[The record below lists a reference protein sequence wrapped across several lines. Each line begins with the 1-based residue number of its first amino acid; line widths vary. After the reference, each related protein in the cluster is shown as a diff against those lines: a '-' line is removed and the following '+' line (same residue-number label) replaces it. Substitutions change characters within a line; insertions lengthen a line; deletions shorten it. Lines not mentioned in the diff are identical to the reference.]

1 MIKSE
6 LTVSQEIAD
15 KFRKARELYVKYEE
29 LSKKAEKVKE
39 KYDTLVADLL
49 GEDKEYFFSDGAK
62 ILRKITP
69 RYKYS
74 EEAIIA
80 ELGDDGLLRV
90 SEVQAK
96 KLEEA
101 LIEKYGDEQIAEAK
115 LKNMRVCVK
124 ETESFTF
131 NDGKLTEK
139 QIAFQKKQ
147 LEKQLKMG
155 IIDPQ
160 TFEQFSQALEAKA
173 K

>member
-1 MIKSE
+1 MITSE
-6 LTVSQEIAD
+6 HNVSKELAQ
-15 KFRKARELYVKYEE
+15 KFQKARELYGKYEK
-29 LSKKAEKVKE
+29 LTKQAEKVKE
-39 KYDTLVADLL
+39 QYDTLVASLL
-49 GEDKEYFFSDGAK
+49 GEDKEYFFADGAK
-62 ILRKITP
+62 IFKKITP

-80 ELGDDGLLRV
+80 ELGDDALLRV
-90 SEVQAK
+90 SEIQAK
-96 KLEEA
+96 KLEMA

-124 ETESFTF
+124 ETESYSF

-155 IIDPQ
+155 LIDEQ
-160 TFEQFSQALEAKA
+160 TFEQFCKELEAKA